1 VCASVTG
8 GTGFCVDGN
17 TPCSGLGGCGTS
29 ADCAL
34 GSVCAV
40 GSCCGRNVCVST
52 DQCGGYTSSTR
63 RGLPL
68 GEREWLGATVGHEA
82 VWVEGEGDAE

>member
-1 VCASVTG
+1 VNG
-8 GTGFCVDGN
+8 Q
-17 TPCSGLGGCGTS
+17 TPCSGLPDCGTS

-52 DQCGGYTSSTR
+52 DACGGKNTPKFLMARDFVNSTIASK
-63 RGLPL
+63 G
-68 GEREWLGATVGHEA
+68 
-82 VWVEGEGDAE
+82 VWVDGF